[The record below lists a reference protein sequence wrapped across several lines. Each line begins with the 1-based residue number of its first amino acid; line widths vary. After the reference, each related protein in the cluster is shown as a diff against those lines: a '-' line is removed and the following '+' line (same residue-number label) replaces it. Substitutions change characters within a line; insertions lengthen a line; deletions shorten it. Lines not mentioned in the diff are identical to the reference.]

1 MRPYLFSFK
10 IGGVVVR
17 AEPSWL
23 FLALLVGWSLAAG
36 YFPGQ
41 TAGLESST
49 YIFMAI
55 LGVFGLTF
63 SIIAHELSHTFVGR
77 AFGMPINRV
86 TLFMFGGA
94 AELEEE
100 PKTPMTELVMALAGP
115 MMSLVLALVF
125 SQLAGLV
132 TIGGG
137 QAPLA
142 MVLAYLGLINLL
154 LALFNMLPAF
164 PLDGG
169 RVLRALIW
177 LTSGDRR
184 RATRWA
190 SLAGEAFAVFFII
203 AGIFLL
209 LSTGALAGLWWVLI
223 GLFLRAAAKS
233 SRVELDTRIALGDVR
248 AIDLVTPGA
257 ETAEASMTVAEFIAD
272 KLVRHH
278 RDWFAVTDGERL
290 VGTAGLAEAKGVAA
304 EERART
310 PLSRI
315 AVPLGPEHVLPADAG
330 ADRAF
335 AQMQRHHLERVYL
348 VDGER
353 FAGVLSMADLLE
365 YARLRNLFTDAKLS

>member
-36 YFPGQ
+36 FFPDQ
-41 TAGLESST
+41 NAALETST
-49 YIFMAI
+49 YVFMAI

-63 SIIAHELSHTFVGR
+63 SIVAHELSHTFVGR

-115 MMSLVLALVF
+115 MMSLFLAFVF
-125 SQLAGLV
+125 SQLAGLEAS
-132 TIGGG
+132 GGP

-154 LALFNMLPAF
+154 LAMFNMLPAF

-169 RVLRALIW
+169 RVLRAIIW
-177 LTSGDRR
+177 MASGNRR

-190 SLAGEAFAVFFII
+190 SMAGEAFAVFFIV

-209 LSTGALAGLWWVLI
+209 LSTGSLGGLWWVLI

-233 SRVELDTRIALGDVR
+233 SRVELETRVALGDVR
-248 AIDLVTPGA
+248 AADLVTPGI
-257 ETAEASMTVAEFIAD
+257 ETADAGMSVADFIAD

-278 RDWFAVTDGERL
+278 RDWFAVTDSDRL
-290 VGTAGLAEAKGVAA
+290 IGSAGLAEAQAVPVAV
-304 EERART
+304 RAST
-310 PLSRI
+310 PLAAI
-315 AVPLGPEHVLPADAG
+315 AVRPRPEHLLPVGARADQ
-330 ADRAF
+330 AF
-335 AQMQRHHLERVYL
+335 ARMQRHHLQRLFL

-353 FAGVLSMADLLE
+353 FIGVLSLVDLLE
-365 YARLRNLFTDAKLS
+365 YARLRNLFADAELG

>member
-23 FLALLVGWSLAAG
+23 FLALLVGWSLAVG
-36 YFPGQ
+36 FFPDQ
-41 TAGLESST
+41 AAGLGTST
-49 YIFMAI
+49 YVFMAI

-63 SIIAHELSHTFVGR
+63 SIIAHELAHTFVGR
-77 AFGMPINRV
+77 ALGLPINRV

-100 PKTPMTELVMALAGP
+100 PTSPMVELVMALAGP
-115 MMSLVLALVF
+115 VMSLVLATVF
-125 SQLAGLV
+125 SQLALLEAV
-132 TIGGG
+132 GGP

-169 RVLRALIW
+169 RVLRAIIW
-177 LTSGDRR
+177 LLGGDRR
-184 RATRWA
+184 AATRWA
-190 SLAGEAFAVFFII
+190 SLAGEAFAVFFIV
-203 AGIFLL
+203 AGIYLL
-209 LSTGALAGLWWVLI
+209 LSTGSLAGLWWVLI
-223 GLFLRAAAKS
+223 GFFLRAAAKS
-233 SRVELDTRIALGDVR
+233 SRVELETRFALGDVR
-248 AIDLVTPGA
+248 AIDLVTPGT
-257 ETAEASMTVAEFIAD
+257 ETADAGMTVAGFITD

-290 VGTAGLAEAKGVAA
+290 VGSAGLLEAQAVPAAVRGETLLTSIAVKPAA
-304 EERART
+304 EH
-310 PLSRI
+310 L
-315 AVPLGPEHVLPADAG
+315 LPADAG

-335 AQMQRHHLERVYL
+335 AQMQKHHLQRLYL
-348 VDGER
+348 LDGER
-353 FAGVLSMADLLE
+353 FAGVLSMVDLLE
-365 YARLRNLFTDAKLS
+365 YARLRNLFADAKLG

>member
-23 FLALLVGWSLAAG
+23 FLALLVGWSLAVG
-36 YFPGQ
+36 FFPDQNAALG
-41 TAGLESST
+41 TST
-49 YIFMAI
+49 YVFMAI

-77 AFGMPINRV
+77 ALGMPINRV
-86 TLFMFGGA
+86 TLFLFGGA

-100 PKTPMTELVMALAGP
+100 PKSPMIELVMALAGP
-115 MMSLVLALVF
+115 LMSLFLALVF
-125 SQLAGLV
+125 SQLAMLDA
-132 TIGGG
+132 TGGP

-154 LALFNMLPAF
+154 LGLFNMLPAF

-169 RVLRALIW
+169 RVLRAILW
-177 LTSGDRR
+177 LLGGDRR
-184 RATRWA
+184 KATRWA
-190 SLAGEAFAVFFII
+190 SLAGEGFAVFFII
-203 AGIFLL
+203 SGIYLL
-209 LSTGALAGLWWVLI
+209 IATGSLAGLWWIVI
-223 GLFLRAAAKS
+223 GFFLRSAAKS
-233 SRVELDTRIALGDVR
+233 SRVELETRTALGDIRV
-248 AIDLVTPGA
+248 IDLVAPGI
-257 ETAEASMTVAEFIAD
+257 ETADAGMTVADFIAD

-290 VGTAGLAEAKGVAA
+290 VGRAGLAQA
-304 EERART
+304 RAVPVDARAST
-310 PLSRI
+310 RLSAI
-315 AVPLGPEHVLPADAG
+315 AVKPGANELLPAHAG

-335 AQMQRHHLERVYL
+335 AQMQKHHLLRVYL

-353 FAGVLSMADLLE
+353 FAGTLSMADLLE
-365 YARLRNLFTDAKLS
+365 YARLRNLFADAKLG

>member
-23 FLALLVGWSLAAG
+23 FLALLVGWSLAVG
-36 YFPGQ
+36 FFPDQNAALG
-41 TAGLESST
+41 TST
-49 YIFMAI
+49 YVFMAI

-63 SIIAHELSHTFVGR
+63 SIIAHELAHTFVGR
-77 AFGMPINRV
+77 ALGMPINRV

-100 PKTPMTELVMALAGP
+100 PKSPMIELVMALAGP
-115 MMSLVLALVF
+115 LMSLFLALVF
-125 SQLAGLV
+125 SQLAMLDLA
-132 TIGGG
+132 GGP

-154 LALFNMLPAF
+154 LGLFNMLPAF

-177 LTSGDRR
+177 LLGGDRR
-184 RATRWA
+184 KATRWA
-190 SLAGEAFAVFFII
+190 SLAGEGFAVFFIL
-203 AGIFLL
+203 AGIYVLI
-209 LSTGALAGLWWVLI
+209 STGSLAGLWWVLI
-223 GLFLRAAAKS
+223 GFFLRGAAKS
-233 SRVELDTRIALGDVR
+233 SRVELETRLALGDIA
-248 AIDLVTPGA
+248 AIDLVTPDI
-257 ETAEASMTVAEFIAD
+257 ETADAGMTVADFIAD

-290 VGTAGLAEAKGVAA
+290 VGRAGLAEAQ
-304 EERART
+304 
-310 PLSRI
+310 
-315 AVPLGPEHVLPADAG
+315 AVPLGARATTRLSAIAIKPGVNDILPARAG

-335 AQMQRHHLERVYL
+335 AQMQKHHLLRVYL
-348 VDGER
+348 LDGER
-353 FAGVLSMADLLE
+353 FAGTLSMADLLE
-365 YARLRNLFTDAKLS
+365 YARLRNLFADARLG

>member
-23 FLALLVGWSLAAG
+23 FLALLVGWSLAVG
-36 YFPGQ
+36 FFPDQNAALG
-41 TAGLESST
+41 TST
-49 YIFMAI
+49 YVFMAI

-63 SIIAHELSHTFVGR
+63 SIIAHELAHTFVGR
-77 AFGMPINRV
+77 ALGMPINRV

-100 PKTPMTELVMALAGP
+100 PKSPMIELVMALAGP
-115 MMSLVLALVF
+115 LMSLFLALVF
-125 SQLAGLV
+125 SQLAMLDLA
-132 TIGGG
+132 GGP

-154 LALFNMLPAF
+154 LGLFNMLPAF

-177 LTSGDRR
+177 LLGGDRR
-184 RATRWA
+184 KATRWA
-190 SLAGEAFAVFFII
+190 SLAGEGFAVFFIL
-203 AGIFLL
+203 AGIYVLI
-209 LSTGALAGLWWVLI
+209 STGSLAGLWWVLI
-223 GLFLRAAAKS
+223 GFFLRGAAKS
-233 SRVELDTRIALGDVR
+233 SRVELETRLALGDIA
-248 AIDLVTPGA
+248 AIDLVTPDI
-257 ETAEASMTVAEFIAD
+257 ETADAGMTVADFIAE

-290 VGTAGLAEAKGVAA
+290 VGRAGLAEAQ
-304 EERART
+304 
-310 PLSRI
+310 
-315 AVPLGPEHVLPADAG
+315 AVPLEARATTRLSAIAIKPGVNDILPARAG

-335 AQMQRHHLERVYL
+335 AQMQKHHLLRVYL
-348 VDGER
+348 LDGER
-353 FAGVLSMADLLE
+353 FAGTLSMVDLLE
-365 YARLRNLFTDAKLS
+365 YARLRNLFADARLG

>member
-10 IGGVVVR
+10 IGGVIVR

-23 FLALLVGWSLAAG
+23 FLALLVGWSLAVG
-36 YFPGQ
+36 FFPDQ
-41 TAGLESST
+41 TAGLETST
-49 YIFMAI
+49 YVFMAI
-55 LGVFGLTF
+55 LGVVGLTF

-115 MMSLVLALVF
+115 LMSLFLALVF
-125 SQLAGLV
+125 SQLAGLGAV
-132 TIGGG
+132 GGA

-142 MVLAYLGLINLL
+142 MVLAYLGLINFL
-154 LALFNMLPAF
+154 LAMFNMLPAF

-177 LTSGDRR
+177 LFSGDRR

-190 SLAGEAFAVFFII
+190 SLAGEGFAVFFIV

-209 LSTGALAGLWWVLI
+209 LSTGSLGGAWWVLI
-223 GLFLRAAAKS
+223 GFFLRGAAKS
-233 SRVELDTRIALGDVR
+233 SRVELETRVALGDVR
-248 AIDLVTPGA
+248 ALDLVTPGI
-257 ETAEASMTVAEFIAD
+257 ETADAGMTVADFIAD

-278 RDWFAVTDGERL
+278 RDWFAVTEGERL
-290 VGTAGLAEAKGVAA
+290 VGRAGLSEAQAVVPDA
-304 EERART
+304 RAHTR
-310 PLSRI
+310 LSAI
-315 AVPLGPEHVLPADAG
+315 AVRPGANELLPADVRG
-330 ADRAF
+330 DRAF
-335 AQMQRHHLERVYL
+335 AQMQRHHLQRIYL

-365 YARLRNLFTDAKLS
+365 YARLRNLFADAKLG

>member
-23 FLALLVGWSLAAG
+23 FLALLVGWSLAVG
-36 YFPGQ
+36 FFPDQNAALG
-41 TAGLESST
+41 SST
-49 YIFMAI
+49 YVFMAI

-77 AFGMPINRV
+77 ALGMPINRV

-100 PKTPMTELVMALAGP
+100 PKSPMIELVMALAGP
-115 MMSLVLALVF
+115 LMSLFLALVF
-125 SQLAGLV
+125 SQLAMLDAA
-132 TIGGG
+132 GGP

-154 LALFNMLPAF
+154 LGLFNMLPAF

-177 LTSGDRR
+177 LFSGDRR
-184 RATRWA
+184 KATRWA
-190 SLAGEAFAVFFII
+190 SLAGEGFAAFFIV

-209 LSTGALAGLWWVLI
+209 LSTGSLAGLWWVLI
-223 GLFLRAAAKS
+223 GFFLRGAAKS
-233 SRVELDTRIALGDVR
+233 SRVELETRVALGDIR
-248 AIDLVTPGA
+248 AIDLVAPGM
-257 ETAEASMTVAEFIAD
+257 ETADAGLMVADFITD

-290 VGTAGLAEAKGVAA
+290 IGSAGLLEA
-304 EERART
+304 RAVPADARNTT
-310 PLSRI
+310 PVSAI
-315 AVPLGPEHVLPADAG
+315 AVKPGPEQILPVDAG
-330 ADRAF
+330 ADRVF
-335 AQMQRHHLERVYL
+335 ALMQKHHLSRVYL
-348 VDGER
+348 VEGER
-353 FAGVLSMADLLE
+353 FAGVLSMVDLLE
-365 YARLRNLFTDAKLS
+365 YARLRNLFADAKLG

>member
-23 FLALLVGWSLAAG
+23 FLALLVGWSLAVG
-36 YFPGQ
+36 FFPDQ
-41 TAGLESST
+41 NAALETST
-49 YIFMAI
+49 YVFMAI

-63 SIIAHELSHTFVGR
+63 SIVVHELSHTFVGR

-115 MMSLVLALVF
+115 LMSLLLALVF
-125 SQLAGLV
+125 SQLAGLDA
-132 TIGGG
+132 TGGA

-169 RVLRALIW
+169 RVLRAILW
-177 LTSGDRR
+177 MASGNRR

-190 SLAGEAFAVFFII
+190 SLAGEAFAVFFIV
-203 AGIFLL
+203 AGIFVL
-209 LSTGALAGLWWVLI
+209 LSTGSLGGLWWVLI
-223 GLFLRAAAKS
+223 GLFLRSAAKS
-233 SRVELDTRIALGDVR
+233 SRVELETRVALGDVR
-248 AIDLVTPGA
+248 AADLVTPGI
-257 ETAEASMTVAEFIAD
+257 ETADAGMSVAGFIAD

-278 RDWFAVTDGERL
+278 RDWFAVTESGRL
-290 VGTAGLAEAKGVAA
+290 VGSAGLAEAQAVPVAA
-304 EERART
+304 RAGT
-310 PLSRI
+310 PLASI
-315 AVPLGPEHVLPADAG
+315 AVRPGPHHLLPAG
-330 ADRAF
+330 ARADQAF
-335 AQMQRHHLERVYL
+335 AQMQRHHLQRLFL
-348 VDGER
+348 VDGDH
-353 FAGVLSMADLLE
+353 FIGVLSLADLLE
-365 YARLRNLFTDAKLS
+365 YARLRNLFADAQLG